1 MQSRYTSP
9 PVTLRVGPDLES
21 FYVPEFLLQS
31 LNDLPRSGKTV
42 KAVHLPDID
51 VDTAHII
58 VHFLHTAQYQT
69 LHSSEEETASD
80 HSKAD
85 FKKAIAAYIAAKKYD
100 LAALQELAR
109 DSIFECAGR
118 ISLTQAAHGIGK
130 DTLAAIQEDAGW
142 LQDLVLRKVE
152 QTFAE
157 SDEIFSSAVFFS
169 GIESL
174 ELAKVLGQRVA
185 ELYRSRV
192 RQLREQ
198 LNTSDE
204 GGSLMVGGGIEVVAE
219 QTIHQQDEVAIE
231 DVPSA
236 SSLNETVK
244 EEENSSQAIG
254 NVSEV
259 PCTTAETVTQAEPVV
274 CAIEEVVSD
283 AFVAVSALDTKPAR
297 DAEGNRAIPEPPSTS
312 NGVDAW
318 EATLDAIPRYPETI
332 VSESAASLKAQ
343 CLAGTGPF
351 EGISSKKERLKL
363 MKKLRAKAAA
373 ISLEEREEAAAGNMK
388 EEPRTVETEVE
399 QETATPMQA
408 VSVEEVPCNEI
419 ELRVSAIDSP
429 AIDPFAGLS
438 KSQRKKLEK
447 KMKEEAAANEKQR
460 EIDTS
465 QEVVIGSDLIEPEPD
480 SAVDMAA
487 SDDESCPFRY
497 EHLTQVEQWRSCS
510 KCEAYMRKIA
520 IKLHTAGLPDVNGL
534 VAR

>member
-1 MQSRYTSP
+1 
-9 PVTLRVGPDLES
+9 VTLRVGPDLES

-198 LNTSDE
+198 LDTSDE
-204 GGSLMVGGGIEVVAE
+204 GGSPVAGGGIEVVAE
-219 QTIHQQDEVAIE
+219 QTLHQQDEVAIE
-231 DVPSA
+231 DAPSA
-236 SSLNETVK
+236 SSLNETIK
-244 EEENSSQAIG
+244 EEEKSSQAIE
-254 NVSEV
+254 NVTEV
-259 PCTTAETVTQAEPVV
+259 PCTTAETATQSEQEFRATGEHFSDVFDVVAEPD
-274 CAIEEVVSD
+274 AGPAHEAEENCGI
-283 AFVAVSALDTKPAR
+283 A
-297 DAEGNRAIPEPPSTS
+297 EPPSTS
-312 NGVDAW
+312 DGIDASTV
-318 EATLDAIPRYPETI
+318 TLDTITRLPEVIT
-332 VSESAASLKAQ
+332 LKPKA
-343 CLAGTGPF
+343 LLKVHYIAGTGPF
-351 EGISSKKERLKL
+351 EGITSPKKRLKL
-363 MKKLRAKAAA
+363 WRKLKAEVTAK
-373 ISLEEREEAAAGNMK
+373 SLEEANEATACNGE
-388 EEPRTVETEVE
+388 EEPRTVEMGVE
-399 QETATPMQA
+399 RETAPTMQA
-408 VSVEEVPCNEI
+408 AAVEEVPCNEVEI
-419 ELRVSAIDSP
+419 RTSAADSP

-438 KSQRKKLEK
+438 KKERKKLET

-460 EIDTS
+460 ETDTS
-465 QEVVIGSDLIEPEPD
+465 QEVVVGSDLIEPEPD

-497 EHLTQVEQWRSCS
+497 EHLTQNEQWRSCS